1 MRSFR
6 SCEFGSSSHEVLP
19 TADTGKCVKCGAA
32 ALPPF
37 PAPLSRGPAKDL
49 TFSSVSADSRWGE
62 SVSHGGGSTQGLAFA
77 AFTGPVK
84 GRIFS
89 AVSADSRSGRVCHA
103 GRSTQG
109 LACGVFTKRAK
120 GLLTPPCSADGRSG
134 RVCRVGG
141 GVQAGRGLGDAR
153 WARGIRA
160 FPSRQT
166 DSCSR
171 RTPPIADVGECA
183 TAGRGFWQP

>member
-77 AFTGPVK
+77 AFTSLRK
-84 GRIFS
+84 TSSSLRF
-89 AVSADSRSGRVCHA
+89 
-103 GRSTQG
+103 
-109 LACGVFTKRAK
+109 
-120 GLLTPPCSADGRSG
+120 
-134 RVCRVGG
+134 
-141 GVQAGRGLGDAR
+141 
-153 WARGIRA
+153 
-160 FPSRQT
+160 
-166 DSCSR
+166 
-171 RTPPIADVGECA
+171 PPIADTEECVTRAGRPKVLRVASSRSVRKASCSLEVLPMAEAGECVA
-183 TAGRGFWQP
+183 LAEGFRPVAAWAMLAGRGGFALFRVGKRIHALAELRR